1 MQEKTFFSEKDGFPR
16 KSKEWKGKNGL
27 YAVGFSRDGLL
38 AVYKDAIKISEDI
51 VQQWHDMCT
60 EDVRETSSNRRAPC
74 PI

>member
-1 MQEKTFFSEKDGFPR
+1 SGGERQLQILFAIHCGR
-16 KSKEWKGKNGL
+16 
-27 YAVGFSRDGLL
+27 SRGGLL

-74 PI
+74 PIRSNYFAY